1 MCVSSQWCLHLDPQK
16 VENFLSDGAQNFTK
30 GQAFIFGRHMKL
42 SNDEINEIEANMM
55 RSVKGVT
62 LVLEIFQKVDRRN
75 TDFKQFLIDEII
87 VAFMSAAQIEGANE
101 FESILRMLESHELTQ
116 YGGKIVGSSLSMF

>member
-1 MCVSSQWCLHLDPQK
+1 MSFLHLDPQK

-30 GQAFIFGRHMKL
+30 GQAFDFGRHMKL
-42 SNDEINEIEANMM
+42 SNDEINEIEGNMM
-55 RSVKGVT
+55 SSVSGMT

-75 TDFKQFLIDEII
+75 TDFKKFLLDEII
-87 VAFMSAAQIEGANE
+87 AAFMSAAQIEGANE
-101 FESILRMLESHELTQ
+101 FESILRKLECHELTQ